1 MAPARGASLHR
12 CVSVRSLAGPDTIG
26 PMHAMRTPTL
36 VETLPSRLL
45 ARLTGASL
53 RSAQRWRSGGT
64 PRSASLARL
73 RETDAV
79 LALLGRGTSPTARRA
94 WLETPNPALG
104 GDRPVDRLARGDVAA
119 ARGAAQSHAA
129 VDYV

>member
-1 MAPARGASLHR
+1 
-12 CVSVRSLAGPDTIG
+12 
-26 PMHAMRTPTL
+26 MHAMRTPTL

-64 PRSASLARL
+64 PRAASLARL

-79 LALLGRGTSPTARRA
+79 LALLDYQRRERRFGR
-94 WLETPNPALG
+94 
-104 GDRPVDRLARGDVAA
+104 V
-119 ARGAAQSHAA
+119 AQSDLQQSD
-129 VDYV
+129 V